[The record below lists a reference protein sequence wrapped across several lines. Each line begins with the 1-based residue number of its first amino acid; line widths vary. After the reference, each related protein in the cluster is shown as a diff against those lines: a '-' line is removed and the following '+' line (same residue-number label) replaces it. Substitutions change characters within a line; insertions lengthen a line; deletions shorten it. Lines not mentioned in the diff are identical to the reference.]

1 MDLAAPGNIAIQN
14 GLVGLLV
21 TVFQIFL
28 NAFVGIFQQTLTSVY
43 TGAFGSLGSL
53 VSSGT

>member
-1 MDLAAPGNIAIQN
+1 MDPADAGNIAIQN

-28 NAFVGIFQQTLTSVY
+28 NAFVAIFQNTLTSIY
-43 TGAFGSLGSL
+43 TGAFSSLANL
-53 VSSGT
+53 TGT